1 MTDDASPVHLVF
13 GGTGGIGTELA
24 RQLHAR
30 RARLMLVARGEDRLE
45 ALAQELDVPWT
56 TGDAREPDDVQNAVD
71 TTVERFGRVDGIANL
86 VGSVLLKPAHLTT
99 PDELAETVALNL
111 TSAFN
116 VVRSGTKAMMRQGG
130 SIVLMATAAA
140 RTGLPNHEGIA
151 AAKGGVLGLTLAAAA
166 TYASKRIRINAVA
179 PGLVETPLTERI
191 VQNETSRKASLDMHP
206 LGRLG
211 RPEDIAPTIAWLL
224 GDESRWVTGQTIGL
238 DGGVSTVRPR

>member
-13 GGTGGIGTELA
+13 GGTGGIGAELA

-30 RARLMLVARGEDRLE
+30 RARLMLVARGEDRLK

-56 TGDAREPDDVQNAVD
+56 TGDAREPDDVQAAVD
-71 TTVERFGRVDGIANL
+71 ATVERFGRVDGIANL

-99 PDELAETVALNL
+99 PEELAETIALNL

>member
-1 MTDDASPVHLVF
+1 MTDDVSPVHLVF

-71 TTVERFGRVDGIANL
+71 ATVERFGRVDGIANL

-99 PDELAETVALNL
+99 PEELAETIALNL

-224 GDESRWVTGQTIGL
+224 GDESRWVTGQTVGL